1 MAYDSRVYRI
11 LIASPSDVLEER
23 EAAVRVMQD
32 WNDLNSNNRR
42 VVILPLRWETHT
54 APEYNVRPQEAVN
67 RRIVDDC
74 DLVVGV
80 FWTRLGTPTGEADS
94 GTLEEIERVAKA
106 GKPVMLYFSHV
117 PVDPNRVDLKQMERL
132 KNFKERLLPN
142 ALVETFGSSLDFRD
156 KFANQLELKIRDL
169 QKADD
174 TGQPLPLDL
183 QFVSLETG
191 ELAGNSLSTCVDVLE
206 LSDRDVHLDAELK
219 QYIERVFQKA
229 RAEAALVP
237 VPLTIK
243 NIGSS
248 GIRNLYVEM
257 SITPSAGAFQVS
269 DTNPLHSTTWREN
282 YAGVFRLWSSD
293 LDVSEPS
300 EIERKLE
307 KLSGKGLTKEGEEWK
322 YSFEWDALQPQRVR
336 LVQPFTYLQVSSACK
351 AKISAKVYAD
361 SFAHPIVLYA
371 EIAIA
376 VQPRLIQTDAVVA
389 KAKELLEATK
399 ANTVLISADRSFP
412 VWESKTSFLSTAEA
426 GLAEKSEKK
435 RLIKDRE
442 TKP

>member
-74 DLVVGV
+74 DLVVGI

-94 GTLEEIERVAKA
+94 GTLEEIERVAKV

-132 KNFKERLLPN
+132 INFKERILSN
-142 ALVETFGSSLDFRD
+142 ALVETFGSALDFRD
-156 KFANQLELKIRDL
+156 KFASQLELKIRDL

-174 TGQPLPLDL
+174 TDQPLPLDL
-183 QFVSLETG
+183 KFLSLETA
-191 ELAGNSLSTCVDVLE
+191 ELAGNSLSTSVDVLE
-206 LSDRDVHLDAELK
+206 LSDLDVQLDAEVK
-219 QYIERVFQKA
+219 EYFERIFQDA
-229 RAEAALVP
+229 RTEAALVP
-237 VPLTIK
+237 VALAIK

-257 SITPSAGAFQVS
+257 SITASAGTFQVS
-269 DTNPLHSTTWREN
+269 DTNPLRST
-282 YAGVFRLWSSD
+282 SSQVYWASM
-293 LDVSEPS
+293 LETVWDVSEPS
-300 EIERKLE
+300 EVERKLK
-307 KLSGKGLTKEGEEWK
+307 KLSGEGLRKEGEEWK

-336 LVQPFTYLQVSSACK
+336 LVRPFTYLLVSAACK
-351 AKISAKVYAD
+351 AKFSAKVYAD
-361 SFAHPIVLYA
+361 SFANPIVLHA
-371 EIAIA
+371 EIAVD

-389 KAKELLEATK
+389 KAKKLLEDTK
-399 ANTVLISADRSFP
+399 RS
-412 VWESKTSFLSTAEA
+412 LST
-426 GLAEKSEKK
+426 ST
-435 RLIKDRE
+435 RTIFS
-442 TKP
+442 T